1 MSKLLDDFKGL
12 LDSCSEEAPLQSFLK
27 GYPEI
32 LISTFNQGAQYPTV
46 LPKFKLADELIP
58 DFVMVGR
65 RSGAQYAS
73 WDVDLVEIEPS
84 ILDRPLFN
92 KKKQS
97 TNRLREAEEQ
107 IKQWQQWMQVNGQS
121 IFVSLALR
129 ELKKKHAWNDH
140 AQFYSPSSIMH
151 QNMLISYRI
160 IIGRRKDF
168 GDYGDKYRTTI
179 WEQSHH
185 RVEIVPW
192 DRLLDKV
199 RLLDSTG

>member
-27 GYPEI
+27 RYPEI

-58 DFVMVGR
+58 DFVMLGR
-65 RSGAQYAS
+65 RSGTQYTS
-73 WDVDLVEIEPS
+73 WDVYLIEIEPS

-97 TNRLREAEEQ
+97 TNRLREAEGQ
-107 IKQWQQWMQVNGQS
+107 IIQWQQWMQINSQS
-121 IFVSLALR
+121 IFVLKALR

-140 AQFYSPSSIMH
+140 AQFYSPSSHMY
-151 QNMLISYRI
+151 QSMLIYYRI

-168 GDYGDKYRTTI
+168 GDIGDKYRI
-179 WEQSHH
+179 NRWEQSGR